1 MTIFKTHSIS
11 SAPISAKPLLE
22 KSLQIMG
29 IVPNLHGVLANAPIV
44 LAAYQSLHDFFINT
58 SFDDKELTV
67 IWQTINIEH
76 DCRYCVPAHTFIAQ
90 TMQVESALIQ
100 ALRKQQPMPTAK
112 LQVLRD
118 MTASIVRKRGN
129 VDTDE
134 LAAFYAA
141 GYQQQQVLEI
151 ILGVSQKL
159 ISNYTNR
166 IAKTDLDDVF
176 KPFVWHK

>member
-1 MTIFKTHSIS
+1 VTIFKTHSIL

-22 KSLQIMG
+22 KSLRIMG
-29 IVPNLHGVLANAPIV
+29 IVPNLHGVLANAPAV
-44 LAAYQSLHDFFINT
+44 LAAYQSLHDFFTNT
-58 SFDDKELTV
+58 SFDDQELTV
-67 IWQTINIEH
+67 VWQTINIEH
-76 DCRYCVPAHTFIAQ
+76 DCRYCVPAHTMIAQ
-90 TMQVESALIQ
+90 TMQVEPALIQ

-112 LQVLRD
+112 LQVLLD

-129 VDTDE
+129 VDADE
-134 LAAFYAA
+134 LAAFYEA